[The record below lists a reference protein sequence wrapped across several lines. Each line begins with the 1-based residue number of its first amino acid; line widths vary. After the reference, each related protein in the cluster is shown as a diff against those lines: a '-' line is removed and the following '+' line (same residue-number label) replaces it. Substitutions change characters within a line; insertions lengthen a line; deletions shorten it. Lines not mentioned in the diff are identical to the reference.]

1 LGLIPF
7 NHNKPWERVAVF
19 VGLIIL
25 ALGVIFLLKNLGVI
39 RGDIGAVLWPVA
51 LMALGIG
58 ILIKKRGR
66 G

>member
-1 LGLIPF
+1 M
-7 NHNKPWERVAVF
+7 F

-39 RGDIGAVLWPVA
+39 RGDIGDVVWPVA

-58 ILIKKRGR
+58 ILIKKRSCD
-66 G
+66 

>member
-1 LGLIPF
+1 M
-7 NHNKPWERVAVF
+7 F

-51 LMALGIG
+51 LMVLGIG